1 MKLFNLIA
9 REEARASIKL
19 ADSTLKIAAA
29 AKSDSGAMKTVAV
42 MTMLFLPATF
52 FAALFSMPLLQ
63 WGEAKVVQDQFWVYW
78 WYVSPLLYDLVFKT
92 YSHAIQSAC
101 GP

>member
-1 MKLFNLIA
+1 MFNLIA

-19 ADSTLKIAAA
+19 ADASLKIAEA
-29 AKSDSGAMKTVAV
+29 AKGDSGAMKTVAV

-63 WGEAKVVQDQFWVYW
+63 WGETAVIQDRFWVYW
-78 WYVSPLLYDLVFKT
+78 WFVLGAEPCRFRVDLLL
-92 YSHAIQSAC
+92 
-101 GP
+101 G